1 MNGDYLRLESSMTP
15 LARSPLRRPPP
26 PCPSPSLS
34 LIGMEKVIPLG
45 TTPPKRSPLSSA
57 ADTDKP
63 LPQRPQ
69 RPQRSR
75 RSSSL
80 YSGDSGDSGYT
91 KIIDLYTKWKADDG
105 ADAPIALQ
113 PITYRETLTD
123 LLVRRFTESSSPI
136 SPLTT
141 PHFPKHAVSIPSLRL
156 TSEDPQAASVVGVKA
171 APSFVEFSR
180 SLQARRS
187 EMVSPLSSLASPPYG
202 AISHDTF
209 WQPSLRSSPELRA
222 VPFEYEQEHL
232 PDKVSPQIAD
242 IVNLELVPPPLD
254 LGRSSGSSQYE
265 SMDMLTAERGS
276 KMVLREKGSSGKF
289 SSTSSTDSSFV
300 VYTGVRESIRAIIQ
314 SKMGKKKKSVQKGK
328 ERAESVAS
336 IKGQVPSS
344 YSSQQPRRK
353 FSWVSSRKSSLQEGV
368 TSILRSLSLTK
379 PPSPSRQAPSSHRVG
394 QKQLAIPLTPY
405 QKYGAAVWHNSQRK
419 KKRHARAARTPQKR
433 VKVVAEIQRFPTQSR
448 RRNPPQRSGEVFN
461 AFQNGRDQILSA
473 LDETKNKMA
482 RTNSEK
488 RQEAMKKAIMLSK
501 PGEERET
508 RHTLFRTSSEKRREK
523 LKKSIALIGP
533 VDPYAVE
540 YFAGKDS
547 EEMGDVLKK
556 RIKLVGRVEQEPA
569 RRVEYW
575 L

>member
-1 MNGDYLRLESSMTP
+1 MNGDYLRLESGMTP

-34 LIGMEKVIPLG
+34 LIGMEKVIPLS
-45 TTPPKRSPLSSA
+45 TTPPKRSPLSPM

-63 LPQRPQ
+63 LPQP
-69 RPQRSR
+69 PQRSQ

-91 KIIDLYTKWKADDG
+91 EIIDLYTKWKADDG
-105 ADAPIALQ
+105 TDAPITLQ
-113 PITYRETLTD
+113 PITYQETLAD
-123 LLVRRFTESSSPI
+123 LLVRRFTESSSSPI
-136 SPLTT
+136 SPLTI
-141 PHFPKHAVSIPSLRL
+141 PHFPKHAVSIPSLQL
-156 TSEDPQAASVVGVKA
+156 TSEDSQATSVVDVKA

-180 SLQARRS
+180 NLQAKRS

-222 VPFEYEQEHL
+222 ILFEYEREHL
-232 PDKVSPQIAD
+232 PDEASPRTTD
-242 IVNLELVPPPLD
+242 IVNLELVPPPLN
-254 LGRSSGSSQYE
+254 LGRSSGSSQHE
-265 SMDMLTAERGS
+265 SVDILTAGRGS
-276 KMVLREKGSSGKF
+276 KMVLEGKRSSGKF
-289 SSTSSTDSSFV
+289 SCTSSSDSSFV

-314 SKMGKKKKSVQKGK
+314 SKMGKKKESVRKGK

-336 IKGQVPSS
+336 IKGQVSSS

-353 FSWVSSRKSSLQEGV
+353 FSWASSRKSSLQEGV
-368 TSILRSLSLTK
+368 TSILRSLSLTT
-379 PPSPSRQAPSSHRVG
+379 PPSPNRQAPSSNRVG

-405 QKYGAAVWHNSQRK
+405 QKYGAAARHNSQRK

-433 VKVVAEIQRFPTQSR
+433 IKLVAEIQRFPTQSR

-488 RQEAMKKAIMLSK
+488 RQEAMKKAIMRSR
-501 PGEERET
+501 PSEERET

-533 VDPYAVE
+533 VDPNTVD
-540 YFAGKDS
+540 YFARKDS
-547 EEMGDVLKK
+547 EEVGDVVKK
-556 RIKLVGRVEQEPA
+556 RIKPVGRVEQEPA

>member
-1 MNGDYLRLESSMTP
+1 M
-15 LARSPLRRPPP
+15 
-26 PCPSPSLS
+26 
-34 LIGMEKVIPLG
+34 
-45 TTPPKRSPLSSA
+45 
-57 ADTDKP
+57 
-63 LPQRPQ
+63 
-69 RPQRSR
+69 
-75 RSSSL
+75 
-80 YSGDSGDSGYT
+80 
-91 KIIDLYTKWKADDG
+91 YTKWKVDGG
-105 ADAPIALQ
+105 ADAPIAPQ
-113 PITYRETLTD
+113 PITYQETLTD

-156 TSEDPQAASVVGVKA
+156 TSEDPQAASVVDVKA

-265 SMDMLTAERGS
+265 SVDMLTAERGS
-276 KMVLREKGSSGKF
+276 KMVLREKGTSGKF

-540 YFAGKDS
+540 YFARKDS

>member
-34 LIGMEKVIPLG
+34 LIGMEKAIPLG
-45 TTPPKRSPLSSA
+45 TTPPKRSPLSPA

-63 LPQRPQ
+63 LPQ

-80 YSGDSGDSGYT
+80 YSGDSGYT
-91 KIIDLYTKWKADDG
+91 KIIDLYNEWKVDDG

-113 PITYRETLTD
+113 PITYREALTD

-136 SPLTT
+136 SPLTV
-141 PHFPKHAVSIPSLRL
+141 PHFSKHAVSTPSLRL
-156 TSEDPQAASVVGVKA
+156 TPEDSQATSVVDVKA

-180 SLQARRS
+180 SLQAKRS
-187 EMVSPLSSLASPPYG
+187 EMVSPLSSLASPHYG
-202 AISHDTF
+202 ATSHDTF
-209 WQPSLRSSPELRA
+209 WQPPLRSSPELRA
-222 VPFEYEQEHL
+222 VPFECEREHL
-232 PDKVSPQIAD
+232 PDEVSPQITG
-242 IVNLELVPPPLD
+242 IVTLELVPPPLD
-254 LGRSSGSSQYE
+254 LGRSSGSSRYE
-265 SMDMLTAERGS
+265 SVGMLTAEQGS
-276 KMVLREKGSSGKF
+276 KMVLTEKGSSGKF
-289 SSTSSTDSSFV
+289 PSTSSSDSSFV

-314 SKMGKKKKSVQKGK
+314 SKMGKKKESVQKGK

-336 IKGQVPSS
+336 IKSQVPSS
-344 YSSQQPRRK
+344 YSPQQPRRK
-353 FSWVSSRKSSLQEGV
+353 FSWVSSRKSSLHEGV

-419 KKRHARAARTPQKR
+419 KKHHARAAQTPQKR
-433 VKVVAEIQRFPTQSR
+433 VKPAATQSR
-448 RRNPPQRSGEVFN
+448 RSNPPRRSSEVFN
-461 AFQNGRDQILSA
+461 AFQNGRDQILGA

-482 RTNSEK
+482 RTNLEK
-488 RQEAMKKAIMLSK
+488 RQEAMRKAIMLSR

-533 VDPYAVE
+533 VDPYTVE
-540 YFAGKDS
+540 YFARKDS
-547 EEMGDVLKK
+547 EEMEDVLKK
-556 RIKLVGRVEQEPA
+556 RIKLVGRVEHEPA

>member
-1 MNGDYLRLESSMTP
+1 MNGDYLRLESNMTP
-15 LARSPLRRPPP
+15 PARSPLRRPPP
-26 PCPSPSLS
+26 PCPSPSQS

-45 TTPPKRSPLSSA
+45 TTPPKRSPLSPA

-63 LPQRPQ
+63 LPQ

-80 YSGDSGDSGYT
+80 YSGDSGYT
-91 KIIDLYTKWKADDG
+91 EIIDLYTKWKVDDG
-105 ADAPIALQ
+105 ADAPVALQ
-113 PITYRETLTD
+113 AITYLETLTD
-123 LLVRRFTESSSPI
+123 LLVRRFTKSSSPI
-136 SPLTT
+136 SPLTV

-156 TSEDPQAASVVGVKA
+156 TPEDSQATSVVDVEA

-180 SLQARRS
+180 SLQAKRS
-187 EMVSPLSSLASPPYG
+187 EMVSPLSSLASPHYG

-209 WQPSLRSSPELRA
+209 WQPPLRSSPELRA
-222 VPFEYEQEHL
+222 VPFEYEREHL
-232 PDKVSPQIAD
+232 PDEVSPRITG

-265 SMDMLTAERGS
+265 SVGMLTAEQGS

-289 SSTSSTDSSFV
+289 SSTSSSDSSFV

-314 SKMGKKKKSVQKGK
+314 SKMGKKKESVQKGK
-328 ERAESVAS
+328 ERAESAAS
-336 IKGQVPSS
+336 IKSQVPSS

-368 TSILRSLSLTK
+368 TSVLRSLSLTK

-419 KKRHARAARTPQKR
+419 KKRHARAARLPQKR
-433 VKVVAEIQRFPTQSR
+433 VKPVTEIRRFPTQSR
-448 RRNPPQRSGEVFN
+448 RRNPPQRSSEVFN
-461 AFQNGRDQILSA
+461 AFQNGSDQILSA
-473 LDETKNKMA
+473 LDEAKNKMA

-488 RQEAMKKAIMLSK
+488 RQEAMKKAIMLFR
-501 PGEERET
+501 PDEERGA

-540 YFAGKDS
+540 YFARKDS

-556 RIKLVGRVEQEPA
+556 GIKLVGRVEQEPA
-569 RRVEYW
+569 KRVEYW